1 MKVRIAFLKVTAL
14 ILLIFSVYSFMPNSA
29 YAHCDTLEGPV
40 VKDAKIALEK
50 GDVMPVFKWV
60 KEEKEGE
67 VQAAFNKALIIR
79 TENPEDKD
87 KADMEFFET
96 VIRIHREGEGE
107 EFTGLKP
114 VGVEFGPAVNGA
126 DRALERGSV
135 DDLVK
140 FITDNINAN
149 IRERFKNASEKKQ
162 HAEENVEAGREYVK
176 AYVEFMHYVEKLYL
190 QAVGNIEDHQEH
202 KTEAVK

>member
-1 MKVRIAFLKVTAL
+1 MKVRIVFLKITTLFWLV
-14 ILLIFSVYSFMPNSA
+14 FSIYSFIPNSA
-29 YAHCDTLEGPV
+29 YANGGTLEGPV

-96 VIRIHREGEGE
+96 VVRIHREGEGE
-107 EFTGLKP
+107 EFSGLKP
-114 VGVEFGPAVNGA
+114 VGVEFGPAVSGA
-126 DRALERGSV
+126 DKALEQGSV
-135 DDLVK
+135 EDLVQ
-140 FITDNINAN
+140 FMTDNISAN
-149 IRERFKNASEKKQ
+149 IRERFNSVLDKKQ
-162 HAEENVEAGREYVK
+162 HAEENVESGREYVK
-176 AYVEFMHYVEKLYL
+176 AYVEFIHYIEKLYP
-190 QAVGNIEDHQEH
+190 
-202 KTEAVK
+202 